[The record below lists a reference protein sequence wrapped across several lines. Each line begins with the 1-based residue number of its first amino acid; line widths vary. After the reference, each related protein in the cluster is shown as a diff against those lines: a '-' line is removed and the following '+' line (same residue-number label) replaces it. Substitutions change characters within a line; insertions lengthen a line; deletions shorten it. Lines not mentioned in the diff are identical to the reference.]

1 MVLPL
6 LVGWGFNDSVTLFHR
21 NKVIDLQ
28 KAIELARPGGD
39 EKADDEIN
47 AKEEPAVT
55 GAKIVSEEESQES
68 TVNII
73 VSEKIIKIDGKEIS
87 NVNQAGDFIKKLNGP
102 CVTYELIDDYAE
114 ARTFKEIISIL
125 EELRKDDGIVYTI
138 ND

>member
-102 CVTYELIDDYAE
+102 SVTYELIDDYAE